1 MCWRNAMFQYNHHV
15 FNMYM
20 FQFFYSSSPTCWAM
34 KRCNDA
40 AEPAPWERYKRA
52 RGPPMVP
59 QPQDSQSTPLA
70 AGPTQ
75 AQEGVPGTSP
85 VPESTE
91 LDDVLNFLVDKS
103 QEMSGQHADGGSDTA
118 GTAAS
123 SSSSGLPKEE
133 IATAPPMD
141 PSVVENKAKVENTK
155 YTMGPSKRSF
165 PTAPPPL
172 GGPDSKKLVVDPYQM
187 KHFLYG
193 TPTGAKK
200 SEEKNEDEWSPSSQA
215 SGWQRK
221 MSGLIVAWR
230 LGEVHRMRRLLQ
242 RWESFP
248 EMKRLTESLS
258 LHIKK
263 YGWPKNLE
271 GDYSL
276 AWPTRTGSKK
286 VWQKVHPKSV
296 EISIQISEL
305 KSKQLRF
312 QFRFLNWNPNSW
324 GFNSDFWIEIQ
335 TVEISI
341 QISELKSKQL
351 RFQFRFLNWKQN
363 S

>member
-155 YTMGPSKRSF
+155 YTMGPSKKELPYCTSSF
-165 PTAPPPL
+165 GWAWLKKTSGWPL
-172 GGPDSKKLVVDPYQM
+172 PNEALSVWHTDWCQKVWREKWRWMVTIFSSFRL
-187 KHFLYG
+187 
-193 TPTGAKK
+193 AKK
-200 SEEKNEDEWSPSSQA
+200 NEWIDCCME
-215 SGWQRK
+215 
-221 MSGLIVAWR
+221 AWR
-230 LGEVHRMRRLLQ
+230 
-242 RWESFP
+242 S
-248 EMKRLTESLS
+248 T
-258 LHIKK
+258 
-263 YGWPKNLE
+263 
-271 GDYSL
+271 
-276 AWPTRTGSKK
+276 
-286 VWQKVHPKSV
+286 
-296 EISIQISEL
+296 
-305 KSKQLRF
+305 
-312 QFRFLNWNPNSW
+312 
-324 GFNSDFWIEIQ
+324 
-335 TVEISI
+335 
-341 QISELKSKQL
+341 
-351 RFQFRFLNWKQN
+351 
-363 S
+363 